1 MEVIA
6 RSKYIRQSSRKLQLV
21 ANLLPGMLAQQAVDL
36 LEQMNVR
43 SAKKMLLLVKQ
54 GIGNA
59 ANNFNLDKKT
69 LRIKTVEVGKGPI
82 IKRAR
87 FVSRGRVHSIH
98 KPTAHIKMV
107 FEAEIEKVPAHQA
120 VKTTI
125 KKSKA
130 EVPEVKIKK

>member
-1 MEVIA
+1 M
-6 RSKYIRQSSRKLQLV
+6 
-21 ANLLPGMLAQQAVDL
+21 PGMLAQQAVDL

-98 KPTAHIKMV
+98 KPTAHVKMV
-107 FEAEIEKVPAHQA
+107 FEAEAEKVSANQA
-120 VKTTI
+120 GETKIKI

-130 EVPEVKIKK
+130 EAPEIKIKK